1 MPVHFLPLPDDVAEG
16 PLSVE
21 GCVGSE
27 ETQTLEHLPQPAAG
41 ERTVVWVSELECS
54 RGSEKGPEMFEEE
67 VGRQVMIDSHDGSS
81 DSVVLTGLEDS
92 VRLPYSVDDEIDLDM
107 NSNLTALD
115 RLSSDVDCQSNVAIV
130 VTVQSVNQ
138 NDVGG
143 LMTSVR
149 SRAVRIIRP
158 VVRLIETM
166 QVQRIDNQVNAPM
179 WIHFFFPFLFVF
191 FLFCTLESG
200 MYLVSIPRCD

>member
-1 MPVHFLPLPDDVAEG
+1 MPVNFLPLPDEVAEG
-16 PLSVE
+16 PLSAE

-27 ETQTLEHLPQPAAG
+27 ETQTLDHLPQPAAG
-41 ERTVVWVSELECS
+41 ERTVVWVSELDSS
-54 RGSEKGPEMFEEE
+54 RGSEKGPEMLEEE
-67 VGRQVMIDSHDGSS
+67 VGRQERIGSHDGSS
-81 DSVVLTGLEDS
+81 DSVVLGGLEDS
-92 VRLPYSVDDEIDLDM
+92 VILPHSADDEIDLDI

-115 RLSSDVDCQSNVAIV
+115 QLSSDVDCQSDVATV

-143 LMTSVR
+143 LVTSVR
-149 SRAVRIIRP
+149 SRAGRFIRP

-179 WIHFFFPFLFVF
+179 WI
-191 FLFCTLESG
+191 
-200 MYLVSIPRCD
+200 